1 MAVAFVQV
9 EKVAVMRDAMH
20 AMQMSALVV
29 VVEMVSQKTM
39 RKARRLGEY
48 VTELESVRLR

>member
-20 AMQMSALVV
+20 AMQMSALV